1 MTEHDT
7 EPNVFNGMS
16 VEELQDAVEQMSA
29 ELRDAK
35 IALRDKRLS
44 GVRAA
49 LEARREADADLNEEL
64 RKFGHR
70 AGSRSLFIADPFSN
84 RYGRL

>member
-7 EPNVFNGMS
+7 EPNVFDGMS
-16 VEELQDAVEQMSA
+16 VEELHDAVEQMAA
-29 ELRDAK
+29 ELRNAK

-49 LEARREADADLNEEL
+49 LEARRDADADLNEEL
-64 RKFGHR
+64 RKIGYRTGDVPGLTSFFNG
-70 AGSRSLFIADPFSN
+70 

>member
-7 EPNVFNGMS
+7 ETNVFDSMS
-16 VEELQDAVEQMSA
+16 VDELQDAVEQMSA
-29 ELRDAK
+29 DLRNAK

-64 RKFGHR
+64 RKIGHR
-70 AGSRSLFIADPFSN
+70 AGSRSLKVYRTVDF
-84 RYGRL
+84 RL

>member
-7 EPNVFNGMS
+7 ETNVFDSMS
-16 VEELQDAVEQMSA
+16 VDELQDAVEQMSA
-29 ELRDAK
+29 DLRNAK

-64 RKFGHR
+64 RKIGHR
-70 AGSRSLFIADPFSN
+70 AG
-84 RYGRL
+84 

>member
-7 EPNVFNGMS
+7 EPNVFNGLS

-64 RKFGHR
+64 RKIGHR

>member
-7 EPNVFNGMS
+7 ETNVIDSMS
-16 VEELQDAVEQMSA
+16 VDELQDAVEQMSA
-29 ELRDAK
+29 DLRNAK
-35 IALRDKRLS
+35 IALRDKRMS

-64 RKFGHR
+64 RKIGYR
-70 AGSRSLFIADPFSN
+70 TGSRSIFLTDSFN
-84 RYGRL
+84 GRYGRL

>member
-1 MTEHDT
+1 MTENDT
-7 EPNVFNGMS
+7 KLTVFDGMS
-16 VEELQDAVEQMSA
+16 VDELQDAVDQMSA

-35 IALRDKRLS
+35 IALKNKRLA

-49 LEARREADADLNEEL
+49 LEARREAEADLNEEL
-64 RKFGHR
+64 RKIGHT
-70 AGSRSLFIADPFSN
+70 AGSRSLFITD

>member
-1 MTEHDT
+1 MTETNT
-7 EPNVFNGMS
+7 EPSVFDGMS
-16 VEELQDAVEQMSA
+16 VDELQAAVEQMSA

-64 RKFGHR
+64 RKIGHR
-70 AGSRSLFIADPFSN
+70 AGARSLFIADPFSN